1 MWTNII
7 YIYIYICITSI
18 LRIIIYFSTECKTV
32 YAFELQAKLHT
43 YRFCDNVWTL
53 IMENAEFKDSDQ
65 IEADKVKIVA
75 CDGRALK

>member
-1 MWTNII
+1 M
-7 YIYIYICITSI
+7 
-18 LRIIIYFSTECKTV
+18 